1 MFQIDKLLSRDMS
14 IEEEAPARMAVL
26 PRRDPPE
33 VMTPVS
39 DPSVPQEA
47 ARAAFL
53 KEALSLRI
61 EEELA
66 RLYTARPELSDRI
79 DRASSLVVRQLAS
92 PPRLRCIRVRVG
104 RAGARFLVDSS
115 TTPGATYVV
124 DPNRW
129 RCSCPDH
136 HRRNAACKHS
146 LAAWLLWKVSLSQD
160 LTECAACGRRS
171 RKRDMVLLHADNHSG
186 LNYFDGDRLC
196 AGCADAVGVSR

>member
-1 MFQIDKLLSRDMS
+1 MLPRDKGS
-14 IEEEAPARMAVL
+14 EEEAPARMALL
-26 PRRDPPE
+26 PRRDPQE

-66 RLYTARPELSDRI
+66 RLHRARPKLSDRI
-79 DRASSLVVRQLAS
+79 DRASSLVVRQLSS

-124 DPNRW
+124 DQHHLE
-129 RCSCPDH
+129 CSCPDH
-136 HRRNAACKHS
+136 RREVACKHS

-160 LTECAACGRRS
+160 FGECAACGRRRS
-171 RKRDMVLLHADNHSG
+171 RKRDMILLHADNHSG
-186 LNYFDGDRLC
+186 LDYFDGDRLC
-196 AGCADAVGVSR
+196 AGCADAAGVSR